1 MIELRGIIRSQDKG
15 HELVD
20 LVVTENR
27 PDKYKR
33 HRMGVDIELS
43 RGKIITF
50 LAGIYGIDPGG
61 IVWPD
66 HIRIKTGGA

>member
-1 MIELRGIIRSQDKG
+1 MIELRGIIQASDNG

-20 LVVTENR
+20 LVVTEHR

-33 HRMGVDIELS
+33 HHMGVDVQVN

-50 LAGIYGIDPGG
+50 LGDLYGVPPGE
-61 IVWPD
+61 IVWPA
-66 HIRIKTGGA
+66 HIEV